1 MGMRRLA
8 LILLALALLAQAAL
22 AVALDPSL
30 QEGKGLLLGFEGNS
44 ARLKLEGEELV
55 LPMEETMML
64 DRQGRD
70 VERGYFESLLRRGPV
85 PVGFLWRRE
94 GKRALLSLWELP

>member
-1 MGMRRLA
+1 MRRS
-8 LILLALALLAQAAL
+8 ALALWAVSLFVAQVVW

-30 QEGKGLLLGFEGNS
+30 QEGRGLLMGFEGDS

-55 LPMEETMML
+55 LPMEDPLML
-64 DRQGRD
+64 DRRGAA
-70 VERGYFESLLRRGPV
+70 VERGHFEALLRRGPV